1 MDILIQL
8 NVDNMTDIEL
18 CEVKG
23 GGISGTVINGIV
35 RAIGFALE
43 IGRSL
48 GSALRRH
55 TDGSYC

>member
-1 MDILIQL
+1 
-8 NVDNMTDIEL
+8 MTDIEL